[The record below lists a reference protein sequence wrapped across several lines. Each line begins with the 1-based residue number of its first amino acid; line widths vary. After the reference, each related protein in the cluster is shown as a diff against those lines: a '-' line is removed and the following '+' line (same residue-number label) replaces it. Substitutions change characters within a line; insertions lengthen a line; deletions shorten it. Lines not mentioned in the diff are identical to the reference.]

1 MGSLLCRAGRSW
13 ACIECTEVVTAI
25 SRTKFSGTQAAKS
38 FTETEDKEL
47 GFLIKGLKMFLG

>member
-1 MGSLLCRAGRSW
+1 
-13 ACIECTEVVTAI
+13 VTAI